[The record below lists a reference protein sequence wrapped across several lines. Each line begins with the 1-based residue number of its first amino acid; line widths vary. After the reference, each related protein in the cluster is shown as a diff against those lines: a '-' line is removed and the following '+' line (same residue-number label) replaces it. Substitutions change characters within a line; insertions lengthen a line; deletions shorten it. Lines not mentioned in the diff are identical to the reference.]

1 MNKNQ
6 ITSISFSKKFTLPTE
21 EKDRSR
27 GFMKWGKKNDYPFY
41 LIELLQGSAWHQGII
56 KNKTFYIAGGGIE
69 VVSGDM
75 TRFLLNP
82 FTDFTIEEIAQRMAY
97 DYEVF
102 GAYCVKGTWNQDG
115 SAVVKWEHIDIDAA
129 RLSEDEMTLFLSD
142 DWSSMQQTP
151 EGTNFR
157 TIPAYNERHKQGTFF
172 IYYKEPSKQA
182 KGEKGVYAKPPYFGG
197 ITAIQTDCDISKFH
211 MFEIQNGFKAGTLIN
226 FPGGQPESVEE
237 ENAIKQQVKGK
248 SQSIEE
254 TGEIVITFSNGP
266 GEAPSVLSLNGND
279 LSERYLMTEKS
290 VQQNILVSHSIT
302 APTLFGVIQE
312 GSFNAAESAD
322 LFEIFKMTYVHARQ
336 KSLEWAL
343 NFMAKLS
350 GAVGVLKLADVQ
362 PIKSAVQEAVAPIAD
377 ATPALP
383 AAVATDVPVDVAKSA
398 LNGAQIASLV
408 DIVSNLK
415 QGILTP
421 DSALQI
427 VLASFPSIDEAQARK
442 IVGLPSMQMNACSKG
457 EFSADEIGIFSE
469 YGSSKSEYKVLK
481 SFPIEWNTEHDEVI
495 RLEMERF
502 SMNFATVA
510 EIKATLK
517 DLDKNVLEML
527 KNGEDTTAIAKA
539 NNSTIQQ
546 VTEAI
551 DRLTKLEVITKGQLT
566 TIGETL
572 LETIKA
578 PISQFE
584 VRYSY
589 EKRAGVEGPAKL
601 PDNRTREFCERLLD
615 LDRFYTREEIESIS
629 ARVDRNVW
637 LYKGGWYTDP
647 KTGVST
653 PYCRHEWNQ
662 SLVIKR

>member
-1 MNKNQ
+1 MNKTQ
-6 ITSISFSKKFTLPTE
+6 ITSISFSKKFILPTE

-69 VVSGDM
+69 TVSGDLNN
-75 TRFLLNP
+75 FLKNP
-82 FTDFTIEEIAQRMAY
+82 FSDFTIEEISQRMAF

-115 SAVVKWEHIDIDAA
+115 SAVAKWEHIDVDAA
-129 RLSEDEMTLFLSD
+129 RLSEDEMMLFLSD

-157 TIPAYNERHKQGTFF
+157 SLTAYDDKNRQGTFF

-211 MFEIQNGFKAGTLIN
+211 MYEIQNGFKAGTLIN

-254 TGEIVITFSNGP
+254 TGEIVITFSNSP
-266 GEAPSVLSLNGND
+266 GEAPTVLSLNGND
-279 LSERYLMTEKS
+279 LAERYLMTEKS

-336 KSLEWAL
+336 KALEWGL
-343 NFMAKLS
+343 NYMAKLS
-350 GAVGVLKLADVQ
+350 GAVGTLKLADVK
-362 PIKSAVQEAVAPIAD
+362 PIKSAVQD
-377 ATPALP
+377 AIEPTQAANPTALP
-383 AAVATDVPVDVAKSA
+383 AIAPDATVDVAKSA

-442 IVGLPSMQMNACSKG
+442 IVGLPSMQMNSCSKG
-457 EFSADEIGIFSE
+457 EFSADEVSIFAE
-469 YGSSKSEYKVLK
+469 YGADKSEYKVLK
-481 SFPIEWNTEHDEVI
+481 STPIAWNTEHDEVI
-495 RLEMERF
+495 RME
-502 SMNFATVA
+502 SMMQFDKVGDIT
-510 EIKATLK
+510 ATLN
-517 DLDKNVLEML
+517 DVDKNVLEML
-527 KNGEDTTAIAKA
+527 KNGEDTSTIAKA
-539 NNSTIQQ
+539 TKQTVQ
-546 VTEAI
+546 KVTESI
-551 DRLTKLEVITKGQLT
+551 DKLTKLEVITKGELT
-566 TIGETL
+566 SLGEAL
-572 LETIKA
+572 LENVKA
-578 PISQFE
+578 PVSQFE

-589 EKRAGVEGPAKL
+589 EKRPGVSGPSKL
-601 PDNRTREFCERLLD
+601 PDGRTRDFCARLID
-615 LDRFYTREEIESIS
+615 LNRFYTRQEIESIS

-637 LYKGGWYTDP
+637 LYKGGWYSDP
-647 KTGVST
+647 KTGVTT

>member
-1 MNKNQ
+1 MNKTQ
-6 ITSISFSKKFTLPTE
+6 ITSISFSKKFILPTE

-69 VVSGDM
+69 TVSGDLNN
-75 TRFLLNP
+75 FLKNP
-82 FTDFTIEEIAQRMAY
+82 FSDFTIEEIAQRMAF

-115 SAVVKWEHIDIDAA
+115 SAVAKWEHIDVDAA
-129 RLSEDEMTLFLSD
+129 RLSEDEMMLFLSD

-157 TIPAYNERHKQGTFF
+157 SLSAYDDKNRQGTFF

-211 MFEIQNGFKAGTLIN
+211 MYEIQNGFKAGTLIN

-254 TGEIVITFSNGP
+254 TGEIVITFSNSP
-266 GEAPSVLSLNGND
+266 GEAPTVLSLNGND
-279 LSERYLMTEKS
+279 LAERYLMTEKS

-336 KSLEWAL
+336 KALEWGL

-350 GAVGVLKLADVQ
+350 GAVGTLKLADVQ
-362 PIKSAVQEAVAPIAD
+362 PIKSAVQDAIQPSQGANPAAAPAIAPD
-377 ATPALP
+377 AT
-383 AAVATDVPVDVAKSA
+383 VDVAKSA

-408 DIVSNLK
+408 EVVSNIK
-415 QGILTP
+415 SGILTP

-442 IVGLPSMQMNACSKG
+442 IVGLPSMQMNSCSKG
-457 EFSADEIGIFSE
+457 EFSADEVSIFSE
-469 YGSSKSEYKVLK
+469 YGADKSEYKVLK
-481 SFPIEWNTEHDEVI
+481 STPIAWNTEHDEVI
-495 RLEMERF
+495 RME
-502 SMNFATVA
+502 SMMQFDKVGDIT
-510 EIKATLK
+510 ATLN
-517 DLDKNVLEML
+517 DVDKNVLEML
-527 KNGEDTTAIAKA
+527 KNGEDTSTIAKA
-539 NNSTIQQ
+539 TKQTVQ
-546 VTEAI
+546 KVTESI
-551 DRLTKLEVITKGQLT
+551 DKLTKLEVITKGELT
-566 TIGETL
+566 SLGEAL
-572 LETIKA
+572 LENVKA
-578 PISQFE
+578 PVSQFE

-589 EKRAGVEGPAKL
+589 EKRPDVSGPSKL
-601 PDNRTREFCERLLD
+601 PDGRTRDFCERLID
-615 LDRFYTREEIESIS
+615 LNRFYTRQEIEAIS

-637 LYKGGWYTDP
+637 LYKGGWYSDP
-647 KTGVST
+647 KTGVTT

>member
-1 MNKNQ
+1 MNKTQ
-6 ITSISFSKKFTLPTE
+6 ITSISFSKKFILPTE
-21 EKDRSR
+21 EKDRSI

-69 VVSGDM
+69 TVSGDLND
-75 TRFLLNP
+75 FLKNP
-82 FTDFTIEEIAQRMAY
+82 FSDFTIEEISQRMAF

-102 GAYCVKGTWNQDG
+102 GAYCVKGTWDQDG
-115 SAVVKWEHIDIDAA
+115 SAVAKWEHIDVDAA
-129 RLSEDEMTLFLSD
+129 RLSEDEMMLFLSD

-157 TIPAYNERHKQGTFF
+157 SLAAYDEKNRQGTFF

-211 MFEIQNGFKAGTLIN
+211 MYEIQNGFKAGTLIN

-254 TGEIVITFSNGP
+254 TGEIVITFSNSP
-266 GEAPSVLSLNGND
+266 GEAPTVLSLNGND
-279 LSERYLMTEKS
+279 LAERYLMTEKS

-336 KSLEWAL
+336 KALEWGL

-350 GAVGVLKLADVQ
+350 GAVGTLKLADVQ
-362 PIKSAVQEAVAPIAD
+362 PIKSAVQEAIQPSQGVNPTASTAI
-377 ATPALP
+377 
-383 AAVATDVPVDVAKSA
+383 ATDTPIDVAKSA

-408 DIVSNLK
+408 EVVSNIK
-415 QGILTP
+415 SGILTP

-442 IVGLPSMQMNACSKG
+442 IVGLPSMQMNSCSKG
-457 EFSADEIGIFSE
+457 EFSADEVSIFSE
-469 YGSSKSEYKVLK
+469 YGADKSEYKVLK
-481 SFPIEWNTEHDEVI
+481 STPIAWNTEHDEVI
-495 RLEMERF
+495 RME
-502 SMNFATVA
+502 SMMQFDKVGDIT
-510 EIKATLK
+510 ATLN
-517 DLDKNVLEML
+517 DVDKNVLEML
-527 KNGEDTTAIAKA
+527 KNGEDTSTIAKA
-539 NNSTIQQ
+539 TKQTVQ
-546 VTEAI
+546 KVTESI
-551 DRLTKLEVITKGQLT
+551 DKLTKLEVITKGELT
-566 TIGETL
+566 SLGEAL
-572 LETIKA
+572 LENVKA
-578 PISQFE
+578 PVSQFE

-589 EKRAGVEGPAKL
+589 EKRPDVSGPSKL
-601 PDNRTREFCERLLD
+601 PDGRTRDFCARLID
-615 LDRFYTREEIESIS
+615 LNRFYTRQEIEAIS

-637 LYKGGWYTDP
+637 LYKGGWYSDP
-647 KTGVST
+647 KTGVTT